1 MINFESAILLLTVVN
16 TVMNLFL
23 SIKVISF
30 SKKKKIQNSVQTDD
44 KKQDYYEYD
53 LQHRLENFQKM
64 KFASMQPKSRLQKL

>member
-1 MINFESAILLLTVVN
+1 M
-16 TVMNLFL
+16 
-23 SIKVISF
+23 ISF